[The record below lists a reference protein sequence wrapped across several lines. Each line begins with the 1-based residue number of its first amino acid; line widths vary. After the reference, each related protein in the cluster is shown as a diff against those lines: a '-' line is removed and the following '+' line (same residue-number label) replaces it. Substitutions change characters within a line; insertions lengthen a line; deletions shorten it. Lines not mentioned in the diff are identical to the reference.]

1 MRAPMFLIVFLLGY
15 GSLNAQIPID
25 SVSNQILKNNKKVI
39 AYKNYIES
47 LSLSARTGILPK
59 NPEIEFNFLFG
70 KPTVIG
76 NQTEF
81 AITQTF
87 DFPTVYIH
95 RGNLSNLQIQKADL
109 EYKLYENEV
118 LLQIKLVCIEQ
129 IYLNRKKS
137 ILRQRFENETSLN
150 SSFMQKF
157 QNGEIS
163 QIEVNKS
170 QMQLLNTKNQLLIT
184 ENRVN
189 LNNRL
194 LTQLNGDAPVILTDT
209 TYLLTVYKSNI
220 DDLLDLLND
229 NNVPLKIGKI
239 DALIAEKEISLEKS
253 NSLPKIELG
262 YMQERIGNQSLK
274 GVHTGVSIPLWEN
287 KNRVKAQR
295 LKFIFQ
301 QQEFE
306 NLQSQKKLELQK
318 KFLEYQQKQV
328 ILDELNEFIMS
339 NNSPVLLKQQLER
352 GLISTTEYYT
362 ELSNFYQIVDNYE
375 DLQKD
380 YFALIAKIKNMVAL

>member
-1 MRAPMFLIVFLLGY
+1 MFLIVFLLGY